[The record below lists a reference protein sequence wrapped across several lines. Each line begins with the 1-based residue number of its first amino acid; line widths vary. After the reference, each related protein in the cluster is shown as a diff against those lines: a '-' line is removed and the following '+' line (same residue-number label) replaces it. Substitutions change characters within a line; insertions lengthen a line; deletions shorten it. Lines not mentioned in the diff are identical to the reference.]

1 MSMHLQ
7 SQSFTTR
14 FFRYRADQCLIE
26 RTNLVKLPPTPVN
39 SLVPPPL
46 CVQHHGEAISDR
58 SLGIKLL
65 IRTVATLFGAV
76 ASDTKP
82 CPRPSMDY
90 CIVNVTG

>member
-1 MSMHLQ
+1 
-7 SQSFTTR
+7 
-14 FFRYRADQCLIE
+14 
-26 RTNLVKLPPTPVN
+26 
-39 SLVPPPL
+39 VPPPL
-46 CVQHHGEAISDR
+46 RVQHHGEAISDR